1 MNVMISGVGVI
12 SGAGVGENALFTDG
26 RPCDSNHV
34 TIAQQN
40 PPANAPHEIV
50 CAKDFDPAALLGKK
64 GLQFL
69 TRSTQLLVAAAYQ
82 AIEQSAF
89 NLARDGG
96 ELGLAIGTNFAN
108 LSTLAT
114 YDWTVVSEGPSSV
127 SAMDVPNTLANAPA
141 SYLAIRLGAKRHN
154 TTISTGHC
162 ASLDAIGYAA
172 QFLVQG
178 RADAVLA
185 GGTEEI
191 NPHVLWQ
198 LDAAGPQAAGK
209 IPGEAAAVMLL
220 QAEHASDAAKQHSHL
235 ARFGAWTN
243 MLAPRSSPESL
254 VQDVCCE
261 ALELAGLSPDK
272 IRLTGLSASTPA
284 DLPVAEGISKALRNG
299 HTASP
304 RRVPAFSLQGLV
316 GETLGTAGAVH
327 AVAAVHS
334 FCHKQMPASPG
345 MEPGL
350 WPPELEFVSEPRE
363 FDPGPALIVEWD
375 PSGFASALV
384 LFPAN

>member
-1 MNVMISGVGVI
+1 MKVMISGVGII
-12 SGAGVGENALFTDG
+12 SGAGVGENALFANG
-26 RPCDSNHV
+26 RSSNSNRV
-34 TIAQQN
+34 TMPQHT
-40 PPANAPHEIV
+40 PPANAPREIV

-96 ELGLAIGTNFAN
+96 GLGLAIGTNFAN

-178 RADAVLA
+178 RADAALA

-198 LDAAGPQAAGK
+198 LDAAGPQAVGK
-209 IPGEAAAVMLL
+209 VPGEAAAVVLL
-220 QAEHASDAAKQHSHL
+220 QAEHETGADQRPHL

-284 DLPVAEGISKALRNG
+284 DLPVAEGVRKALCNG
-299 HTASP
+299 HTGSP

-350 WPPELEFVSEPRE
+350 WPPELEFASEPRE
-363 FDPGPALIVEWD
+363 FDLGPALIVEWD

>member
-1 MNVMISGVGVI
+1 MNVMISGVGIV
-12 SGAGVGENALFTDG
+12 SGAGVGENALFAND
-26 RPCDSNHV
+26 RPSNSNRV
-34 TIAQQN
+34 TMPRHN
-40 PPANAPHEIV
+40 PPANVPREIV

-89 NLARDGG
+89 NLLRDGG
-96 ELGLAIGTNFAN
+96 GLGLAIGTNFAN

-191 NPHVLWQ
+191 SPHVLWQ
-198 LDAAGPQAAGK
+198 LDAAGPQTAGK
-209 IPGEAAAVMLL
+209 VPGEAAAVMLL
-220 QAEHASDAAKQHSHL
+220 QAEHAAGADQRPRL
-235 ARFGAWTN
+235 ARFGAWANT
-243 MLAPRSSPESL
+243 LAPRSSPESL

-261 ALELAGLSPDK
+261 ALELAGLLPDK

-284 DLPVAEGISKALRNG
+284 DLPVAEGVRKALCTG
-299 HTASP
+299 HAGP
-304 RRVPAFSLQGLV
+304 RRVPAFCLQGLV

-334 FCHKQMPASPG
+334 FCHKQVPASPD

-350 WPPELEFVSEPRE
+350 WPPELEFASEPRE

-375 PSGFASALV
+375 PTGFASALV
-384 LFPAN
+384 LFPPN

>member
-1 MNVMISGVGVI
+1 
-12 SGAGVGENALFTDG
+12 
-26 RPCDSNHV
+26 
-34 TIAQQN
+34 
-40 PPANAPHEIV
+40 
-50 CAKDFDPAALLGKK
+50 
-64 GLQFL
+64 
-69 TRSTQLLVAAAYQ
+69 
-82 AIEQSAF
+82 
-89 NLARDGG
+89 
-96 ELGLAIGTNFAN
+96 
-108 LSTLAT
+108 
-114 YDWTVVSEGPSSV
+114 
-127 SAMDVPNTLANAPA
+127 MDVPNTLANAPA

-178 RADAVLA
+178 RADAALA

-198 LDAAGPQAAGK
+198 LDAAGPQAVGK
-209 IPGEAAAVMLL
+209 VPGEAAAVVLL
-220 QAEHASDAAKQHSHL
+220 QAEHETGADQRPHL

-284 DLPVAEGISKALRNG
+284 DLPVAEGVRKALCNG
-299 HTASP
+299 HTGSP

-327 AVAAVHS
+327 AVAAVTLFATNKCLLARAWS
-334 FCHKQMPASPG
+334 QDCGRRSWNSLQSRANLIWDRRSLSSGIPAGSPARWFCFRQTNASHN
-345 MEPGL
+345 
-350 WPPELEFVSEPRE
+350 SSN
-363 FDPGPALIVEWD
+363 DA
-375 PSGFASALV
+375 
-384 LFPAN
+384 